1 MLVNKEE
8 IIKLYKEGKV
18 KDSEGLDGILK
29 KVMKDI
35 IETLYQAELTE
46 FLGYSPYDKSNKHTD
61 NSRNGYTSKQVRSIL
76 GEIDLNVPRDR
87 KGGYDPLVIKKG
99 QRDITG
105 MEDKILSMYAK
116 GMSCRDIQD
125 HLNSIYGVEVSS
137 ESISRIT
144 DSVLEKAKEW
154 QNRPLESIYAIVF
167 LDAIF
172 LKARVDGTVKNT
184 AVYTMLGITLEGKK
198 ECLGIWILETE
209 SSKFWLGVLNELKNR
224 GVKDVLIF
232 ATDGLPGFSDAISAV
247 FPKAEHQS
255 CLVHQMRN
263 SLKYVSYKHRKE
275 LAKDLKKIYTSPTE
289 EMGLLELDRVEEK
302 WGNRYPH
309 VIRSWRTNWDNL
321 KTFYKYPP
329 EIRRLIY
336 TTNPIES
343 FNFKLK
349 KVCKTKGV
357 FPTEDA
363 ILKLL
368 YLAILDINK
377 KWGGT
382 IRNWSKI
389 YPQLY
394 IFFEER
400 IKNAVQ

>member
-8 IIKLYKEGKV
+8 IIKLFKEGKI
-18 KDSEGLDGILK
+18 KDSKDLGEVMRG
-29 KVMKDI
+29 VMKDI
-35 IETLYQAELTE
+35 IEAIYQAELTE
-46 FLGYSPYDKSNKHTD
+46 FLGYSAYDKSNKHTK
-61 NSRNGYTSKQVRSIL
+61 NSRNGYTSKQVRSSL

-87 KGGYDPLVIKKG
+87 KGGYEPLIIKKR
-99 QRDITG
+99 QKDITG
-105 MEDKILSMYAK
+105 MEDKIISMYAK

-144 DSVLEKAKEW
+144 DNVLERAKEW
-154 QNRPLESIYAIVF
+154 QNRPLEPIYSIVF

-172 LKARVDGTVKNT
+172 LKAKTDGRVKNT
-184 AVYTMLGITLEGKK
+184 AVYAMLGITLEGKK
-198 ECLGIWILETE
+198 DCLGIWILETE
-209 SSKFWLGVLNELKNR
+209 SAKFWLSVLNELKNR

-232 ATDGLPGFSDAISAV
+232 STDGLPGFSEAISAV
-247 FPKAEHQS
+247 FPEAEHQS

-263 SLKYVSYKHRKE
+263 SLKYVSYKHRRE
-275 LAKDLKKIYTSPTE
+275 LAKDLKQIYTSPTE

-302 WGNRYPH
+302 WGKRYPH
-309 VIRSWRTNWDNL
+309 VIRSWRSNWDKL

-357 FPTEDA
+357 FPNEDA

-368 YLAILDINK
+368 YLAIQDITK
-377 KWGGT
+377 KWIGT

-394 IFFEER
+394 IFFEDR
-400 IKNAVQ
+400 IKNALQ

>member
-8 IIKLYKEGKV
+8 IIKLFKEGKI
-18 KDSEGLDGILK
+18 KDSKDLGEVMRG
-29 KVMKDI
+29 VMKDI
-35 IETLYQAELTE
+35 IEAIYQAELTE
-46 FLGYSPYDKSNKHTD
+46 FLGYSAYDKSNKHTK
-61 NSRNGYTSKQVRSIL
+61 NSRNGYTSKQVRSSL

-87 KGGYDPLVIKKG
+87 KGEYEPLIIKKR
-99 QRDITG
+99 QKDITG
-105 MEDKILSMYAK
+105 MEDKIISMYAK

-125 HLNSIYGVEVSS
+125 HLNSIYGVEVSC

-144 DSVLEKAKEW
+144 DNVLERAREW
-154 QNRPLESIYAIVF
+154 QNRPLEPIYSIVF

-172 LKARVDGTVKNT
+172 LKAKTDGSVKNT
-184 AVYTMLGITLEGKK
+184 AVYAMLGITLEGKK
-198 ECLGIWILETE
+198 DCLGIWILETE
-209 SSKFWLGVLNELKNR
+209 SAKFWLGVLNELKNR

-232 ATDGLPGFSDAISAV
+232 STDGLAGFSEAISAV

-263 SLKYVSYKHRKE
+263 SLKYVSYKHRRE

-302 WGNRYPH
+302 WGKRYPH
-309 VIRSWRTNWDNL
+309 VIRSWRSNWDKL

-357 FPTEDA
+357 FPNEDA

-368 YLAILDINK
+368 YLAIQDITK
-377 KWGGT
+377 KWTGT

-394 IFFEER
+394 IFFEDR
-400 IKNAVQ
+400 IKNVLQ